1 MKENK
6 NVFGIFSDMEDESS
20 KLEGI
25 VSALF
30 AITDAMNY
38 GNTDPKE
45 FSAAINLMAITLQD
59 FTIRHTELINEGCE
73 ISKPNRIETI
83 K

>member
-6 NVFGIFSDMEDESS
+6 SAFGIFSEMEDESN
-20 KLEGI
+20 KLDGI
-25 VSALF
+25 VSTLF
-30 AITDAMNY
+30 AVVDAMDY
-38 GNTDPKE
+38 GSTDPKE

-59 FTIRHTELINEGCE
+59 FTTRHTELINEGCE
-73 ISKPNRIETI
+73 ISKPSRIEAI

>member
-6 NVFGIFSDMEDESS
+6 NVFGIFSDMEDESN

-38 GNTDPKE
+38 GSTDPKE
-45 FSAAINLMAITLQD
+45 FSAAINLMAITLQN
-59 FTIRHTELINEGCE
+59 FTTRHTELINEGCE
-73 ISKPNRIETI
+73 ISKPNRIEAVE
-83 K
+83 